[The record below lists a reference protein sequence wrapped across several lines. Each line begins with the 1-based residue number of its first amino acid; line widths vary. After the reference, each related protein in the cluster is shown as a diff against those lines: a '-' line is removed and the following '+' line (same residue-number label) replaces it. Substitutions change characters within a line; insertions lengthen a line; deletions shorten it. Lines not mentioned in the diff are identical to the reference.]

1 MGKYAIMLVMVLN
14 FAVMS
19 YVLTIGRNSVAA
31 STNNTESYSYS
42 QARAIAQSVAQLA
55 VAKIMDEG
63 DSEFN
68 PSAGSAFNFPNDG
81 VSFSPWTELN
91 GEYRLHIENQDD
103 TLLVVQAIGRHG
115 DEEYPVNI
123 NFTFDGSGGGSQW
136 PEMDMAVFSEGS
148 INMSGS
154 ARIQGNI
161 GTNSVQPQAM
171 NLNLWNFLPADTAFA
186 GVGSN
191 PDEVILLPGNPGNN
205 EAAYNMVK
213 DNLDEERSYPL
224 PLFPEFP
231 NFGLNLGTITTNWPN
246 THINLNPADYDNKYF
261 DEIKVVSGWQITFH
275 VGDGNRRLRVN
286 NLNVK
291 TGAINIVGDGTLTI
305 YVDDDF
311 ALDYSGE
318 INRSGETD
326 QFFMFYKGS
335 PKVSVD
341 GATLY
346 NGGMYVENADVEIG
360 GSGGVAG
367 HIVSGGSRVDVSG
380 AATVNYKRVIYA
392 PHAHVEISGSG
403 ATGAVVSNTFNMSGG
418 TFLQIPHNEDN
429 TNEYD
434 SELPELIF
442 EGTGGNEIQI
452 ASWN

>member
-19 YVLTIGRNSVAA
+19 YVLTMGRNNVAA

-42 QARAIAQSVAQLA
+42 QARAIAQSAAQLA
-55 VAKIMDEG
+55 VAKIMDDG

-103 TLLVVQAIGRHG
+103 TLLVVQTIGRHG

-123 NFTFDGSGGGSQW
+123 NFTFDGSGGGIQW

-148 INMSGS
+148 ISMSGS
-154 ARIQGNI
+154 ARVHGNI

-171 NLNLWNFLPADTAFA
+171 NLDLWNLPADTAFA
-186 GVGSN
+186 GVGSD
-191 PDEVILLPGNPGNN
+191 PDDVIYTVGYPWNT
-205 EAAYNMVK
+205 EAQKIVK

-224 PLFPEFP
+224 PLFPAFP
-231 NFGLNLGTITTNWPN
+231 NFGMNLGTITTNWPN
-246 THINLNPADYDNKYF
+246 VHINLDPADYDNKYF
-261 DEIKVVSGWQITFH
+261 NEIRVESGRQISFH
-275 VGDGNRRLRVN
+275 VGDGNRRVRVN
-286 NLNVK
+286 NLNISQ
-291 TGAINIVGDGTLTI
+291 GDINIVGDGTLTI

-311 ALDYSGE
+311 TIGGSSE
-318 INRSGETD
+318 VNPSGETD
-326 QFFMFYKGS
+326 QVFMFYKGS
-335 PKVSVD
+335 SEVD
-341 GATLY
+341 VAGDTFY

-367 HIVSGGSRVDVSG
+367 HVVSGGTRVDVSG

-392 PHAHVEISGSG
+392 PNAHVEISGSG

-418 TFLQIPHNEDN
+418 TFLHIPNDDS

-442 EGTGGNEIQI
+442 ENTHGNELQI
-452 ASWN
+452 ATWN